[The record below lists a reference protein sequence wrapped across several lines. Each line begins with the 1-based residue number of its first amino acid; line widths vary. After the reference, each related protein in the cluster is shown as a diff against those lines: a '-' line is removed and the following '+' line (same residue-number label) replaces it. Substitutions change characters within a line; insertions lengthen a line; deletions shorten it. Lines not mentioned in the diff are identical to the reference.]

1 MGFGVHPMRMVR
13 VYEPF
18 CYSVYLYVS
27 VRVPSFVVTECS
39 IVTSVVLAIFTNR
52 LFVTVVCF
60 VLLGAHFDFCRSF
73 LYSSF
78 VIGMLV
84 KFPLSLSGHN
94 SYVCVVLLLFYDNHQ
109 ICCGCTY
116 GTSNFRQ

>member
-1 MGFGVHPMRMVR
+1 MGFGVYPMRMVR

-39 IVTSVVLAIFTNR
+39 IVTSVVLAIFTNL

-60 VLLGAHFDFCRSF
+60 VLRGAHFDFCRSF
-73 LYSSF
+73 CT
-78 VIGMLV
+78 
-84 KFPLSLSGHN
+84 H
-94 SYVCVVLLLFYDNHQ
+94 LL
-109 ICCGCTY
+109 
-116 GTSNFRQ
+116 